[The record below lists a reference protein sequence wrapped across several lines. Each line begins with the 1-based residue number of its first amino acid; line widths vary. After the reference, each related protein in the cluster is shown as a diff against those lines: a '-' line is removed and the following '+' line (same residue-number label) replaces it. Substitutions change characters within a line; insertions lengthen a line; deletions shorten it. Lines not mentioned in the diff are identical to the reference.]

1 MTPAAAAPLTCAEAE
16 PLLPLVADG
25 ALSPADDPALFE
37 HLAACPRCQE
47 SLAHHD
53 LISLALAQPR
63 PAAPK
68 PRVIR
73 HRWWLA
79 LPVAAAAGLV
89 LNLLLAPSGTAPSQ
103 PPMAAISPPAPAQ
116 TEPIIIERDVAAV
129 PGGMPGKR
137 LILVRR
143 GDQVVLVDPAAS
155 EESPRQDATP
165 ASLRY

>member
-1 MTPAAAAPLTCAEAE
+1 
-16 PLLPLVADG
+16 
-25 ALSPADDPALFE
+25 
-37 HLAACPRCQE
+37 
-47 SLAHHD
+47 
-53 LISLALAQPR
+53 
-63 PAAPK
+63 
-68 PRVIR
+68 
-73 HRWWLA
+73 
-79 LPVAAAAGLV
+79 
-89 LNLLLAPSGTAPSQ
+89 
-103 PPMAAISPPAPAQ
+103 MAAISPPAPAQ